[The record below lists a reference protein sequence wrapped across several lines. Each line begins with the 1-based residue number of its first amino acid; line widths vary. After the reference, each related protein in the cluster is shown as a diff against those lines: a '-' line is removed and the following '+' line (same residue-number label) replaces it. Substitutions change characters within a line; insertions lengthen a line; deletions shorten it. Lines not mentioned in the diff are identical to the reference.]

1 MIIFNLPLI
10 RLVYAIAA
18 YRESLE
24 EPDRVQYMGIDLFSS
39 MDLPCS
45 TGFLFFLGIVM
56 ANYCRKDSN

>member
-45 TGFLFFLGIVM
+45 TGFLFF
-56 ANYCRKDSN
+56 